1 MDLKTYL
8 AALPPEEREAFA
20 VRCGTTAGHMRNVMY
35 GQKTCATDL
44 AVQIEK
50 QSARAVTRRELRS
63 DWADHWPELI
73 SSDGAPSVRDQ
84 APIEPQ
90 ATS

>member
-1 MDLKTYL
+1 MDLKSYMHEMTPDDRYT
-8 AALPPEEREAFA
+8 FA
-20 VRCGTTAGHMRNVMY
+20 IACGTTLGHMRNVMY

-50 QSARAVTRRELRS
+50 NSGKRVTRQELRS

-73 SSDGAPSVRDQ
+73 EVAPDKLTKF
-84 APIEPQ
+84 AE
-90 ATS
+90 AGG